1 MPLFLAEATAT
12 NVSTLAGVLEFVKS
26 IFTAILTA
34 VGSLYTTI
42 TGTPLLF
49 VVVVIGFAGA
59 VIFSA
64 LGILHRLGIGGGRR
78 GRRRARR

>member
-1 MPLFLAEATAT
+1 MPLFLAEGTAVD
-12 NVSTLAGVLEFVKS
+12 VSTLSGVLAFVKS
-26 IFTAILTA
+26 IFTAILSA
-34 VGSLYTTI
+34 LGSIYTTV

-49 VVVVIGFAGA
+49 IVVVIGFAGA
-59 VIFSA
+59 VIMTA

>member
-1 MPLFLAEATAT
+1 MPYVTLDATAVDT
-12 NVSTLAGVLEFVKS
+12 STLAGVLAFIKS
-26 IFTAILTA
+26 IFTAILSA
-34 VGSLYTTI
+34 LGSLYTTI
-42 TGTPLLF
+42 TSTPLLF

-59 VIFSA
+59 VIISA